1 MAVTEQEFEDSETR
15 MGSLREAGH
24 AVSAR
29 YDRRTSRVVVMLN
42 TGVQLAFPAGLAEGL
57 AGAPPESLGEIEI
70 SPAGLGLYWPLLD
83 ADVYIPALLQGVF
96 GSKNWMA
103 RQLGANGG
111 RSRTDAKVAAAREN
125 GLKGG
130 RPHKRAAAE

>member
-1 MAVTEQEFEDSETR
+1 MSVTEREFEQAEQRTAA
-15 MGSLREAGH
+15 LREAGY

-29 YDRRTSRVVVMLN
+29 YDRRTSRVIVRLN
-42 TGVQLAFPAGLAEGL
+42 TGVQLSFPAKLAEGL
-57 AGAPPESLGEIEI
+57 AGATPERLAEIQI
-70 SPAGLGLYWPLLD
+70 SPAGLGLYWPQLD
-83 ADVYIPALLQGVF
+83 ADVYVPALLQGVF

-111 RSRTDAKVAAAREN
+111 RSRTDAKVAAARAN

-130 RPHKRAAAE
+130 RSRKRAAG